1 MQVDIYI
8 NEEKLDTDAN
18 TKIAETRQVND
29 FFDVKDRQISHTN
42 TFKLPKTPRN
52 ISILKGMGMIAN
64 TSLTPY
70 RVQKVNIYRE
80 GIQTIFNGIGYFKPT
95 TGTFNLYVYSEN
107 INLFD
112 EIGDKKIADL
122 NTQPLYHN
130 LNPNT
135 WQASFNNPNYVY
147 AVVDYGKLDGAIEIN
162 YQIPS
167 LYVKYIWNKIFNEN
181 GFTYSYKGRGGRQ
194 DFNPFL
200 KDEWD
205 ELAITIDEGFP
216 EPKESVDPI
225 RKLEIFKNQT
235 RLFEAQTITFLGQII
250 GVNDLTGEITEYL
263 RFGSVFDPDGLH
275 KYSSS
280 IFSNRSRIVIKEDGF
295 YNLKAIGNFY
305 NLQTENAAMY
315 IEKDNVNLFTISDD
329 FPDQQSQI
337 GFSKTVYLKELDEI
351 YLKVIT
357 LPIDNLIAEYSYDI
371 SVQLFLDNNVS
382 AVNFSSYLSKLKQ
395 KDFIKDVMHHYGL
408 MFRRKQKNY
417 EFISFEEILN
427 PLADYSNYDALAN
440 DTVFEDWSKKYDS
453 LIEDNT
459 KIGRY
464 ARKNLFKYKYDN
476 PEDTFADGV
485 IQVDDQTIGDQVTLI
500 QRPYKAPENSTNVID
515 GNFLKE
521 CVFYTKQYDEDG
533 NLKSVKAKKTTPFFF
548 RVKKVN
554 TTIQFR
560 LAGAVGSSPFTGDV
574 PIMSFQGL
582 SWSSILSDRY
592 AAFEN
597 MINYGNKLKVGV
609 FLSILDMNTLDFF
622 KLKYIKQLG
631 GLYYL
636 SKPIQFTNSKTTTVE
651 LIKIRSLEKLGEY
664 SDDYSNDYNN

>member
-1 MQVDIYI
+1 M
-8 NEEKLDTDAN
+8 LD
-18 TKIAETRQVND
+18 VYL
-29 FFDVKDRQISHTN
+29 H
-42 TFKLPKTPRN
+42 
-52 ISILKGMGMIAN
+52 
-64 TSLTPY
+64 
-70 RVQKVNIYRE
+70 
-80 GIQTIFNGIGYFKPT
+80 
-95 TGTFNLYVYSEN
+95 LY
-107 INLFD
+107 
-112 EIGDKKIADL
+112 
-122 NTQPLYHN
+122 
-130 LNPNT
+130 
-135 WQASFNNPNYVY
+135 
-147 AVVDYGKLDGAIEIN
+147 
-162 YQIPS
+162 
-167 LYVKYIWNKIFNEN
+167 
-181 GFTYSYKGRGGRQ
+181 
-194 DFNPFL
+194 
-200 KDEWD
+200 
-205 ELAITIDEGFP
+205 
-216 EPKESVDPI
+216 
-225 RKLEIFKNQT
+225 
-235 RLFEAQTITFLGQII
+235 
-250 GVNDLTGEITEYL
+250 
-263 RFGSVFDPDGLH
+263 
-275 KYSSS
+275 
-280 IFSNRSRIVIKEDGF
+280 
-295 YNLKAIGNFY
+295 NFY

-337 GFSKTVYLKELDEI
+337 GFSKTVYLKESDEI

-357 LPIDNLIAEYSYDI
+357 LPIDNSIAEYSYDI

-485 IQVDDQTIGDQVTLI
+485 IQVDDQTIADQVTLI

-597 MINYGNKLKVGV
+597 MINYGNKLKVRV

-622 KLKYIKQLG
+622 TLKYIKQLG